1 MALEPKPR
9 KEVDRHTARS
19 IRFYSAQPVELLDR
33 RIHELEREMP
43 LETFVY
49 RGGVVLTMISLLL
62 LLFRPGSKSWLILA
76 LAGTA
81 LQLQYSLQGRNGL
94 TDILRKRG
102 YRSRREIEA
111 ETYSLKALRGDFA
124 VFTELSDPI
133 ERARKCLDLFL

>member
-19 IRFYSAQPVELLDR
+19 IRFYSTQPVELLNT
-33 RIHELEREMP
+33 RIQELEREIP

-49 RGGVVLTMISLLL
+49 RGGAVLTMISLLIF
-62 LLFRPGSKSWLILA
+62 LFRRRSRSWLILA
-76 LAGTA
+76 LAVTA
-81 LQLQYSLQGRNGL
+81 LQLQYSQQGRNGL

-102 YRSRREIEA
+102 YRSRREIQA

-124 VFTELSDPI
+124 VFTEVSDPI